1 LPVSIRRFRMELDDR
16 LVAAARE
23 LLVAR
28 WPGSGGLAAAAY
40 TRDGRI
46 LTSVVFDPEWG
57 GVGLCA
63 ETGALLEAHRDRR
76 EITAIACVSRLGPD
90 TPIVVA
96 SPCGICQERLYHW
109 GYDVQIA
116 VPDERDPREWQ
127 ARTLREL
134 QPYHWVKSVRASE
147 DIDSDK
153 SDATPSRT

>member
-1 LPVSIRRFRMELDDR
+1 MELDDR

-40 TRDGRI
+40 TRDGGV

-57 GVGLCA
+57 GGGLCA

-76 EITAIACVSRLGPD
+76 EVTAIACVSRLGPD
-90 TPIVVA
+90 TPIVIA

-109 GYDVQIA
+109 GYDVQVA
-116 VPDERDPREWQ
+116 VPDDRDPRRWQ
-127 ARTLREL
+127 MRTLGEL
-134 QPYHWVKSVRASE
+134 QPYHWVKAILASADIVTDESNASLRAR
-147 DIDSDK
+147 
-153 SDATPSRT
+153 PR